1 MAVATAPQGTSN
13 PSATKKR
20 FGMTQREWRNQI
32 LGLLFISPWLI
43 GFLLLALIPL
53 IMSLYYG
60 FTRYDLIGEAR
71 WIGLGNY
78 ERLFTTDPDFKIVLY
93 NTFYYVILGVP
104 IGMAV
109 AFLIANLLNADI
121 RGRTFFRSIIYIPAI
136 VPAICTAMVWLFLLN
151 IQFGAV
157 NGILKA
163 LEWPTIPFLSNTT
176 LSKPTL
182 ILIFIWAQGAAVV
195 IYLAALQDVP
205 RSLYEAATV
214 DGAGWWQKFRNVT
227 IPLCTPVILFNTVL
241 GFIGA
246 FQEFTLPWLLT
257 RGGPA
262 KSTELYVM
270 NLYRNA
276 FVQLSM
282 GKASAMAWILL
293 VIIVAFTVILF
304 ISSGRWVYYG
314 GEK

>member
-1 MAVATAPQGTSN
+1 MAVATAPAKGLQRQRM
-13 PSATKKR
+13 TK
-20 FGMTQREWRNQI
+20 RERQNQI
-32 LGLLFISPWLI
+32 MGLLFISPWLI
-43 GFLLLALIPL
+43 GFITLAFIPL
-53 IMSLYYG
+53 IMSFYYG
-60 FTRYDLIGEAR
+60 LTRYDLIGEPR
-71 WIGLGNY
+71 FIGLGNY
-78 ERLFTTDPDFKIVLY
+78 ERLFMTDPDFWTVIY
-93 NTFYYVILGVP
+93 NTFYYALLGVP
-104 IGMAV
+104 IGTFV
-109 AFLIANLLNADI
+109 AFLIANLLNTDI
-121 RGRTFFRSIIYIPAI
+121 KGRATFRSIIYIPSI
-136 VPAICTAMVWLFLLN
+136 VPAVCTAMVWLFLLN
-151 IQFGAV
+151 TQFGAI
-157 NGILKA
+157 NGVLKA
-163 LEWPTIPFLSNTT
+163 FEWPTIPFLSSTS

-182 ILIFIWAQGAAVV
+182 VMIYIWAQGAAVV

-214 DGAGWWQKFRNVT
+214 DGANAWSKFWNVT
-227 IPLCTPVILFNTVL
+227 VPLCTPVILFNTVL

-257 RGGPA
+257 GGGPA

-293 VIIVAFTVILF
+293 VIIVAFTGVLF
-304 ISSGRWVYYG
+304 STSGRWVYYG

>member
-1 MAVATAPQGTSN
+1 MAVAAAP
-13 PSATKKR
+13 ATRLQKQRMTKR
-20 FGMTQREWRNQI
+20 ERHNQI

-43 GFLLLALIPL
+43 GFLMLALVPL
-53 IMSLYYG
+53 IMSFYYG
-60 FTRYDLIGEAR
+60 LTRYDLIGEAR
-71 WIGLGNY
+71 FIGLGNY
-78 ERLFTTDPDFKIVLY
+78 ERLLTTDPDFWTVIY
-93 NTFYYVILGVP
+93 NTFYYVLLGVP
-104 IGMAV
+104 VGTFV
-109 AFLIANLLNADI
+109 AFLISNLLNMDI
-121 RGRTFFRSIIYIPAI
+121 KGRAMFRSIIYIPSI
-136 VPAICTAMVWLFLLN
+136 VPAVCTAMVWLFLLN
-151 IQFGAV
+151 TQFGAI
-157 NGILKA
+157 NGVLKSF
-163 LEWPTIPFLSNTT
+163 EWPTIPFLSSTS

-182 ILIFIWAQGAAVV
+182 VMIYIWAQGSAVV

-214 DGAGWWQKFRNVT
+214 DGANAWHKFWNVT
-227 IPLCTPVILFNTVL
+227 VPLCTPVILFNTVL

-257 RGGPA
+257 AGGPA

-293 VIIVAFTVILF
+293 VIIVAFTGILF
-304 ISSGRWVYYG
+304 STSGRWVYYG

>member
-1 MAVATAPQGTSN
+1 MAVASAPSRTSN
-13 PSATKKR
+13 KR
-20 FGMTQREWRNQI
+20 FGMTQKEWRNQL

-43 GFLLLALIPL
+43 GFLVLALIPL

-109 AFLIANLLNADI
+109 AFFIANLLNADI

-293 VIIVAFTVILF
+293 VIIVVFTVVLF
-304 ISSGRWVYYG
+304 VSSGRWVYYG